1 MYDIRWCLW
10 YFYDNKLPYYR
21 HSLHEEVMAFGL
33 NDTNKPKCESSIT
46 SYIIYKLRDSEQ
58 NDTRIY
64 ISAYFFNSDVL

>member
-1 MYDIRWCLW
+1 
-10 YFYDNKLPYYR
+10 
-21 HSLHEEVMAFGL
+21 MAFGL